1 MKQSTLKEIELR
13 YETKIAELNKQY
25 NEERFSAQEKIQEE
39 KNNFFAA
46 WERAKKSALE
56 KIEHLNKGKEEQI
69 DRFAERINRIHVE
82 LKNQYNI
89 LKLEAKQKYIKELEE
104 AETEE

>member
-1 MKQSTLKEIELR
+1 MKESTLKEIELR

-25 NEERFSAQEKIQEE
+25 NEERFAAQEKIQKE
-39 KNNFFAA
+39 KNNFFSA

-56 KIEHLNKGKEEQI
+56 KIEQLNKGKEEQM
-69 DRFAERINRIHVE
+69 DMFAERLNKIHAD

-89 LKLEAKQKYIKELEE
+89 LKIEAKQKYIKELEE
-104 AETEE
+104 AEKEE